1 MAASVRSEPE
11 PKFDKATSKASS
23 VPPNDSKNRASGSLG
38 NEYYY
43 SPLSHGS
50 IRLLRLMPH
59 KNKEAPIRC
68 QLFEYPLQEL
78 GQGIHLYEALSYVW
92 GSEENKQPIYV
103 QLNDKS
109 GGSSATPST
118 GNDYYLLITANLH
131 EALSYLRDRVLE
143 RVIWIDAICIN
154 QENNDEKKEQV
165 QSMAKIYA
173 NASCVIVWLGKA
185 ASDSDQAFEA
195 LRRAAGGRRAPP
207 AIDEPTQQAILT
219 LLERPWFQRIWV
231 LQEVAAARYILIK
244 CGFSAVDGY
253 TFCSGLGKSKLS
265 YDTHPALRDL
275 IPPITYL
282 IRNAVFRPQYETSL
296 PETNLPSTFS
306 LNIRPLGELVDMFH
320 TRKAT
325 NPLDKVYALLG
336 MSSDNPRDLKTAGL
350 YEADYTASW
359 AEVFRKLIQFSLSNQ
374 MSVDTWNERAMAVVR
389 GKGYILGKVSSVN
402 PQGDAQSISIVWKN
416 SLGSFDIS
424 PKEITLQHS
433 VQPIFEGDAVCLL
446 QGASK
451 PTIVRPRDC
460 YSAIIII
467 AAPLTVTNSESP
479 DHLRPITSP
488 IDFVLIWNW
497 NASQRKPQDRG
508 YKSFISRPGG
518 PQRPWTEWQDYL
530 DKTTRLWN
538 FGVLL
543 NGMER
548 YEDAGENLQ
557 KAVEVYGTALRSIGD
572 DPGHSAWIET
582 DGETLKVIHDLV
594 IGAANDAKSF
604 NDQTPLSWAAGNGHE
619 AVARLL
625 IEMGADIE
633 AKSSD
638 GGYTPLHQAAQN
650 GHEAVARLLIEM
662 GADIEAKSS
671 DGGYTPLHQAAQ
683 NGHEA
688 VARLLAELGADIEAK
703 SGDGGYTPL
712 HYAAQNGHEAVA
724 RLLAELSADIEA
736 KDHRGYTPLHYAT
749 LNGHEAVARLL
760 AELGADIKAKDHG
773 GYTPLHYATLNGR
786 EAVARLLIEKG
797 AGIKA

>member
-1 MAASVRSEPE
+1 MAASVRSEPG
-11 PKFDKATSKASS
+11 PKFDMATSRASG
-23 VPPNDSKNRASGSLG
+23 VPPNDSRNRASGSLG
-38 NEYYY
+38 NEYCY

-68 QLFEYPLQEL
+68 QLFEYPLQES
-78 GQGIHLYEALSYVW
+78 GQGVHLYEALSYVW

-154 QENNDEKKEQV
+154 QENNDEKRQQV

-173 NASCVIVWLGKA
+173 NASRVIVWLGKA

-231 LQEVAAARYILIK
+231 LQEVAAARYVLIK

-282 IRNAVFRPQYETSL
+282 IRDAVVRPQYETSL
-296 PETNLPSTFS
+296 PETSLPSTFS

-320 TRKAT
+320 TREAT

-336 MSSDNPRDLKTAGL
+336 MSSDDPRDPKTAGL

-359 AEVFRKLIQFSLSNQ
+359 AKVFRKLIQFSLSDQ
-374 MSVDTWNERAMAVVR
+374 
-389 GKGYILGKVSSVN
+389 I
-402 PQGDAQSISIVWKN
+402 
-416 SLGSFDIS
+416 LGSFDTS
-424 PKEITLQHS
+424 PEEITLRHS
-433 VQPIFEGDAVCLL
+433 AQPILEGDAVCLL

-467 AAPLTVTNSESP
+467 AAPLTVTDSESP
-479 DHLRPITSP
+479 DHLRRITSP
-488 IDFVLIWNW
+488 IDFVLIWDW
-497 NASQRKPQDRG
+497 DASQRKPQDRG
-508 YKSFISRPGG
+508 CESFISRPGG
-518 PQRPWTEWQDYL
+518 PQGLWTEWQGYL
-530 DKTTRLWN
+530 DKATRLWN

-572 DPGHSAWIET
+572 HPGHSAWIKT

-604 NDQTPLSWAAGNGHE
+604 NDQTPLLWAVKNGNKAVIKLLLDKGAAVETKDSEYLWTPLSWAAGNGHEAVAKLLIEQGANIKAKDRYEYTPLHLAAGNGHE

-625 IEMGADIE
+625 IEQGADIK
-633 AKSSD
+633 AKD
-638 GGYTPLHQAAQN
+638 RGGYTPLHFTAGNGHEAVVKLLFDKGAAIEIKDSEYLWTPLSWAVWN
-650 GHEAVARLLIEM
+650 GHEAVARLLIE
-662 GADIEAKSS
+662 
-671 DGGYTPLHQAAQ
+671 Q
-683 NGHEA
+683 
-688 VARLLAELGADIEAK
+688 
-703 SGDGGYTPL
+703 
-712 HYAAQNGHEAVA
+712 
-724 RLLAELSADIEA
+724 
-736 KDHRGYTPLHYAT
+736 
-749 LNGHEAVARLL
+749 
-760 AELGADIKAKDHG
+760 GADIKAEDG
-773 GYTPLHYATLNGR
+773 GGRTPLHL
-786 EAVARLLIEKG
+786 AVKYGHEELARLLE
-797 AGIKA
+797 

>member
-1 MAASVRSEPE
+1 MAASVRSEPG
-11 PKFDKATSKASS
+11 PKFDMATSRASG
-23 VPPNDSKNRASGSLG
+23 VPPNDSRNRASGSLG
-38 NEYYY
+38 NEYCY

-68 QLFEYPLQEL
+68 QLFEYPLQES
-78 GQGIHLYEALSYVW
+78 GQGVHLYEALSYVW

-154 QENNDEKKEQV
+154 QENNDEKRQQV

-173 NASCVIVWLGKA
+173 NASRVIVWLGKA

-231 LQEVAAARYILIK
+231 LQEVAAARYVLIK

-282 IRNAVFRPQYETSL
+282 IRDAVVRPQYETSL
-296 PETNLPSTFS
+296 PETSLPSTFS

-320 TRKAT
+320 TREAT

-336 MSSDNPRDLKTAGL
+336 MSSDDPRDPKTAGL

-359 AEVFRKLIQFSLSNQ
+359 AKVFRKLIQFSLSDQ
-374 MSVDTWNERAMAVVR
+374 MSVDTWNEWAMAVVR
-389 GKGYILGKVSSVN
+389 GKGHILGKVSSVN
-402 PQGDAQSISIVWKN
+402 PRGDAQSIGIVWKN
-416 SLGSFDIS
+416 SLGSFDTS
-424 PKEITLQHS
+424 PEEITLRHS
-433 VQPIFEGDAVCLL
+433 AQPILEGDAVCLL

-467 AAPLTVTNSESP
+467 AAPLTVTDSESP
-479 DHLRPITSP
+479 DHLRRITSP
-488 IDFVLIWNW
+488 IDFVLIWDW
-497 NASQRKPQDRG
+497 DASQRKPQDRG
-508 YKSFISRPGG
+508 CESFISRPGG
-518 PQRPWTEWQDYL
+518 PQGLWTEWQGYL
-530 DKTTRLWN
+530 DKATRLWN

-572 DPGHSAWIET
+572 HPGHSAWIKT

-604 NDQTPLSWAAGNGHE
+604 NDQTPLLWAVKNGNKAVIKLLLDKGAAVETKDSEYLWTPLSWAAGNGHEAVAKLLIEQGANIKAKDRYEYTPLHLAAGNGHE

-625 IEMGADIE
+625 IEQGADIK
-633 AKSSD
+633 AKD
-638 GGYTPLHQAAQN
+638 RGGYTPLHFTAGNGHEAVVKLLFDKGAAIEIKDSEYLWTPLSWAVWN
-650 GHEAVARLLIEM
+650 GHEAVARLLIE
-662 GADIEAKSS
+662 
-671 DGGYTPLHQAAQ
+671 Q
-683 NGHEA
+683 
-688 VARLLAELGADIEAK
+688 
-703 SGDGGYTPL
+703 
-712 HYAAQNGHEAVA
+712 
-724 RLLAELSADIEA
+724 
-736 KDHRGYTPLHYAT
+736 
-749 LNGHEAVARLL
+749 
-760 AELGADIKAKDHG
+760 GADIKAEDG
-773 GYTPLHYATLNGR
+773 GGRTPLHL
-786 EAVARLLIEKG
+786 AVKYGHEELARLLE
-797 AGIKA
+797 